1 MERYIQTIKRTTL
14 KKMKDKYTSPAEFSA
29 DFQLTYKN
37 YWNQANEIDR
47 KIERLKK
54 KKEQLF
60 YPILKDELHKLVA
73 EIQKKLKAD
82 AFEVSRHGG
91 VSNRTSLW
99 FTKGKPKKNDRFSNT
114 VGYLCFGEYNNGEVA
129 LVSNLQ
135 DDQVIDLKNLT
146 LVELVKFARKNR

>member
-1 MERYIQTIKRTTL
+1 M
-14 KKMKDKYTSPAEFSA
+14 KKIYTSPSEFSD
-29 DFQLTYKN
+29 DFQLAHKN
-37 YWNQANEIDR
+37 YWNQANEID
-47 KIERLKK
+47 KEIERLKK

-60 YPILKDELHKLVA
+60 YPRLEEQLQKIA
-73 EIQKKLKAD
+73 PQIQKALKAD

-91 VSNRTSLW
+91 LSNRTSLW

>member
-1 MERYIQTIKRTTL
+1 
-14 KKMKDKYTSPAEFSA
+14 MKTQYSTPQEFSS
-29 DFQLTYKN
+29 DFSEAYKK
-37 YWNQANEIDR
+37 YWDDR
-47 KIERLKK
+47 KKIEAKIKHLQEEQKK
-54 KKEQLF
+54 LF
-60 YPILKDELHKLVA
+60 YPRLEEQLQKIA
-73 EIQKKLKAD
+73 PQIQKALKAD

-91 VSNRTSLW
+91 LSNRTSLW

-146 LVELVKFARKNR
+146 LVELVKFAKKNR